1 MKDANHIS
9 SNPMNRP
16 LTNAEKQAAYRA
28 RRAELGDAV
37 RLNAFVKTEALD
49 ALHRLARHYGVTLA
63 DVIGLIAEK
72 AESDALASMSP
83 AERRAY
89 KTTIKT

>member
-1 MKDANHIS
+1 
-9 SNPMNRP
+9 MNRP

-37 RLNAFVKTEALD
+37 RLNAFIKPEAAE
-49 ALHRLARHYGVTLA
+49 ALHRLARHHCVTLA

-83 AERRAY
+83 VKKRKYRAD
-89 KTTIKT
+89 